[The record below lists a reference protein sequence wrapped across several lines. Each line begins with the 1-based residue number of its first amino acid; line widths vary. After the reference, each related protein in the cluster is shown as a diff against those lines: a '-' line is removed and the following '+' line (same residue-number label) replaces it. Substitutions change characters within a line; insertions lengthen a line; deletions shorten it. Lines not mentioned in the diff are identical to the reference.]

1 MRFPQIFWG
10 VTFRQSE
17 VEACYVWM
25 VVIRVGQ
32 GPQTFFGTHGN
43 QLPSLSGVHGFKDF
57 VCSAHLLGSFN
68 GQIYTYGSVLKSQF
82 DHERIQEE
90 GHYRKKS

>member
-43 QLPSLSGVHGFKDF
+43 QLPSLSGVHSFKDF
-57 VCSAHLLGSFN
+57 LCSAHLLGSFD
-68 GQIYTYGSVLKSQF
+68 GHIYSLKHSHKSKFIHQ
-82 DHERIQEE
+82 RILEDE
-90 GHYRKKS
+90 HYRENP